1 MLQRSIDV
9 IIMTHKRTS
18 KQAQSVQQIAMSV
31 RMSVS
36 WAFCSYCICR
46 GNVFDRNLKH
56 VAILRCN
63 DVTVHINPLK
73 PELNPICYF
82 WHY

>member
-18 KQAQSVQQIAMSV
+18 KQARSVQQIAMSV

-36 WAFCSYCICR
+36 WGFCSYCICR
-46 GNVFDRNLKH
+46 GNVFDRDL
-56 VAILRCN
+56 
-63 DVTVHINPLK
+63 
-73 PELNPICYF
+73 
-82 WHY
+82 